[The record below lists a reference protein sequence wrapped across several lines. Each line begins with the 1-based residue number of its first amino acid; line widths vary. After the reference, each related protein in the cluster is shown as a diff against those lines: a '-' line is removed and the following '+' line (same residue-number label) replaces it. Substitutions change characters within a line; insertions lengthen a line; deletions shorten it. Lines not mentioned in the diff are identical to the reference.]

1 MAEPKAERAIIAPFL
16 LRKINFRARLPH
28 QAGILDL
35 GHTRLVYGHH
45 TILNSRQ
52 ITLTFT
58 NYHRLKWQAG
68 SPHCN
73 LQRVQASLQLDLL
86 YQCLRRIAEVAF
98 PGMSLVKLVFQHMQS
113 IRDPVL
119 HFAADKAQL
128 GPVLRVGRL
137 ADHADVLRPHTN
149 LVGSL
154 FDDPTLVN
162 QRHSTFFIQHLAS
175 HISMHC
181 HDPLY
186 LPGTLTRIMLQD
198 AYTLAKFQGNPL
210 SRFAQHATQRT
221 FHLNLEL
228 PRLLNPAKRRLAQL
242 QTRLQTW
249 QVLLHTSLRRVQLQ
263 VQDNY
268 PLHLSSAWFSLSFF
282 ARQLIEK
289 DTVSFRFH
297 PSYPIISIVAL

>member
-1 MAEPKAERAIIAPFL
+1 MAQIKAKRVIIAPFL
-16 LRKINFRARLPH
+16 LRKINCPARLPH

-58 NYHRLKWQAG
+58 NYHRLQWQAS

-73 LQRVQASLQLDLL
+73 LQWVQASLQLDLL
-86 YQCLRRIAEVAF
+86 YQGLRHIAEVAF
-98 PGMSLVKLVFQHMQS
+98 SGMGLVKLVFRHMQS
-113 IRDPVL
+113 IRDPAL

-128 GPVLRVGRL
+128 SPVLRVGRL

-162 QRHSTFFIQHLAS
+162 RRHSIFFIQHLAS
-175 HISMHC
+175 HLSMHR

-186 LPGTLTRIMLQD
+186 IPGTLTRKMLPD
-198 AYTLAKFQGNPL
+198 AYTLAKFQRNPL
-210 SRFAQHATQRT
+210 SRFAQHAAQRT
-221 FHLNLEL
+221 FHLDLALLGLFNLV
-228 PRLLNPAKRRLAQL
+228 KRRLAQL
-242 QTRLQTW
+242 QSRLQTW
-249 QVLLHTSLRRVQLQ
+249 QVLLHISLPRVQLKA
-263 VQDNY
+263 QDNY
-268 PLHLSSAWFSLSFF
+268 ALHLSSAWFSLSFYV
-282 ARQLIEK
+282 RHLIEK
-289 DTVSFRFH
+289 STVSFRFH
-297 PSYPIISIVAL
+297 LSYPITCIVAL